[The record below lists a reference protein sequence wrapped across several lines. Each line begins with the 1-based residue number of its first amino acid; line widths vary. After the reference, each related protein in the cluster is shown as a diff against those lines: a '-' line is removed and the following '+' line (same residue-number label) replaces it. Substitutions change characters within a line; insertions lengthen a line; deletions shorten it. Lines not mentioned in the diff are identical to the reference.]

1 MERRKKI
8 FERVTSEQKPQLL
21 QKFMPFLSKGKFVNV
36 ATCNNERMPNVSPKL
51 VAKFEKNM
59 LYLVDYVMGSTYVNI
74 KENPRVS
81 LSFVDES
88 TLTGYQLNG
97 TSTVLESGPEYAA
110 LVEEFHQIQT
120 DFTVQRIL
128 YNVRSGGKSNPAALP
143 MPDRFAILK
152 VRVIEIVEIT
162 SSGHLKSQYTI

>member
-8 FERVTSEQKPQLL
+8 FERVPSSEKPLLL
-21 QKFMPFLSKGKFVNV
+21 QKFLPFLSKGKFVNV

-51 VAKFEKNM
+51 VAKLDKNM

-81 LSFVDES
+81 LSFVDER

-97 TSTVLESGPEYAA
+97 TATVMESGLEYVA
-110 LVEEFHQIQT
+110 LVEEFHRIQT
-120 DFTVQRIL
+120 DFTVERIL
-128 YNVRSGGKSNPAALP
+128 SNVRSGGKSDAAAVP
-143 MPDRFAILK
+143 MPDRFAVLK
-152 VRVIEIVEIT
+152 VRIIEIVEIT
-162 SSGHLKSQYTI
+162 SSGHLKSRYTI